1 MCIAN
6 RLEILV
12 GSNIGL
18 SCRYQMLCTTRC
30 RLTAHVSIML
40 YTVYVQSW
48 PYWEFNLERQPS
60 RDVALYNR
68 FARYLEVTKCLGQE
82 QTG

>member
-1 MCIAN
+1 MQQ
-6 RLEILV
+6 L
-12 GSNIGL
+12 
-18 SCRYQMLCTTRC
+18 LCTTRC

-48 PYWEFNLERQPS
+48 PYWEFKLERQPS